1 MLLFGFIKKKNLH
14 SYAYDTELYRKLY
27 RKLLK

>member
-14 SYAYDTELYRKLY
+14 SYAYDTELYLTFEVNMK
-27 RKLLK
+27 